1 MNLKHLFAALA
12 MGLLA
17 TTTAAQPPAPK
28 VTIKSELASPLVLE
42 NSQDKN
48 YLKVS
53 LTGFPLHATKRSPIN
68 LALVIDRSGSMGG
81 ERIEQAT
88 EAAVMAVNTL
98 SAQDTLSVVIYDD
111 VVDVIVPA
119 AKVDNKAKLISQ
131 IRERLTA
138 RGGTALFAG
147 VSRVSKKTV
156 NSSIRPMLT
165 ASSCCLMVR
174 RTSALPPPASW
185 QNWVRLPPAKGL
197 PSPRWVLAK
206 ATMKI

>member
-88 EAAVMAVNTL
+88 EAAVMAGVN
-98 SAQDTLSVVIYDD
+98 
-111 VVDVIVPA
+111 P
-119 AKVDNKAKLISQ
+119 
-131 IRERLTA
+131 
-138 RGGTALFAG
+138 
-147 VSRVSKKTV
+147 
-156 NSSIRPMLT
+156 NS
-165 ASSCCLMVR
+165 
-174 RTSALPPPASW
+174 
-185 QNWVRLPPAKGL
+185 
-197 PSPRWVLAK
+197 
-206 ATMKI
+206 